1 MKRYLYILCG
11 LSILFGCSLKEEV
24 LSNST
29 RDTYYKNEVQVR
41 TGLVGCYTQARNIYA
56 NVGFWQMTECTTD
69 LISLSNSTQ
78 YDANCD
84 VSPSRPGAASTVW
97 SNGYSGVMRCNEM
110 IDVLRQSTDF
120 KEEQKLPWI
129 TEAVV
134 MRAFY
139 YYILTSTFGDVPF
152 YTEAVT
158 EENRASIAR
167 LPRMSARETRD
178 SLINELIEYLMPESY
193 YNERIGRQ
201 GRQILPLER
210 TYQNPTKAYAGA
222 AVGLMVAGKMCLWNE
237 RYEDA
242 IDVFSVLEEIYGNY
256 RVSGESGEGEES
268 ASSVRMNQFKVDYP
282 LTDVR
287 WREKNVKESILE
299 LGNHV
304 EEFGLAIKGG
314 LATYCMPTRTTATL
328 VDEEEST
335 SDVSDIYN
343 GIVIPEL
350 GGYAKTGTSALPTS
364 YFYAKLLRY
373 ASSDLRSGEYSNGKD
388 SPRNGCGNLAWR
400 WKGAG
405 YVKSGVVV
413 PDEGVYW
420 FNKPS
425 SSTPDG
431 SKDKPYG
438 NNQPWLGDKFW
449 CFGMYNS
456 QDSNNY
462 KIFRY
467 AGVLLNLAEAHL
479 MGRNDMQTACD
490 YLNIVRSRAGIG
502 TLSPDSVM
510 NSPEAL
516 MEEIRME
523 CARELFGEF
532 QRKFD
537 LVRWGIWYERAYRY
551 NEGKYIKEYILP
563 CHEYWPIPAEQVTY
577 SENALDNNAYKE

>member
-1 MKRYLYILCG
+1 MKRFIYILCG
-11 LSILFGCSLKEEV
+11 LGILCGCSLKEEV

-56 NVGFWQMTECTTD
+56 STGFWQMTECTTD
-69 LISLSNSTQ
+69 LISMSVSTQ
-78 YDANCD
+78 YNANCD
-84 VSPSRPGAASTVW
+84 VSPSRPGVATTVW
-97 SNGYSGVMRCNEM
+97 SNGYTGVMRCNEM
-110 IDVLRQSTDF
+110 IDVLTESTDF
-120 KEEQKLPWI
+120 TEEQKLPWI
-129 TEAVV
+129 AEAMI

-158 EENRASIAR
+158 EENRARIAS
-167 LPRMSARETRD
+167 LPRMPAKETRD
-178 SLINELIEYLMPESY
+178 YLIDELIEYLMPESY
-193 YNERIGRQ
+193 QNERIGKQ
-201 GRQILPLER
+201 GRQVLPLVR
-210 TYQNPTKAYAGA
+210 TYENPANAYAGA
-222 AVGLMVAGKMCLWNE
+222 AVGLMIAGKLCLWNE

-242 IDVFSVLEEIYGNY
+242 IDVFSQLEEIYGNY
-256 RVSGESGEGEES
+256 RGDDAIRLTFGT
-268 ASSVRMNQFKVDYP
+268 DYP

-287 WREKNVKESILE
+287 WREKNVRESILE
-299 LGNHV
+299 LGNLV

-314 LATYCMPTRTTATL
+314 LASYCMPTRTTASL
-328 VDEEEST
+328 VDSEEST

-350 GGYAKTGTSALPTS
+350 GGYAKTNTAAKPTS
-364 YFYAKLLRY
+364 YFYAKLQKY
-373 ASSDLRSGEYSNGKD
+373 ASNDIRSGEYSNGED
-388 SPRNGCGNLAWR
+388 IPRNGSGNLAWR
-400 WKGAG
+400 WKGTG
-405 YVKSGVVV
+405 YVKSGEVVQA
-413 PDEGVYW
+413 DGVYW
-420 FNKPS
+420 FNLPS
-425 SSTPDG
+425 SSHPNE
-431 SKDKPYG
+431 SVDKPYG

-467 AGVLLNLAEAHL
+467 AGVLLNLAEAYL
-479 MGRNDMQTACD
+479 VGRNDMKTACD
-490 YLNIVRSRAGIG
+490 YLNVVRGRAKADLI
-502 TLSPDSVM
+502 TPETVKNSPD
-510 NSPEAL
+510 AL

-537 LVRWGIWYERAYRY
+537 LVRWGIWYERAYKY
-551 NEGKYIKEYILP
+551 NEGRYIKEYILP

-577 SENALDNNAYKE
+577 SGNALDNNAYKE

>member
-1 MKRYLYILCG
+1 MCGLGILC
-11 LSILFGCSLKEEV
+11 GCSLKEEV

-56 NVGFWQMTECTTD
+56 STGFWQMTECTTD
-69 LISLSNSTQ
+69 LISMSVSTQ
-78 YDANCD
+78 YNANCD
-84 VSPSRPGAASTVW
+84 VSPSRPGVATTVW
-97 SNGYSGVMRCNEM
+97 SNGYTGVMRCNEM
-110 IDVLRQSTDF
+110 IDVLTESTDF
-120 KEEQKLPWI
+120 TEEQKLPWI
-129 TEAVV
+129 AEAMI

-158 EENRASIAR
+158 EENRARIAS
-167 LPRMSARETRD
+167 LPRMPAKETRD
-178 SLINELIEYLMPESY
+178 YLIDELIEYLMPESY
-193 YNERIGRQ
+193 QNERIGKQ
-201 GRQILPLER
+201 GRQVLPLVR
-210 TYQNPTKAYAGA
+210 TYENPANAYAGV
-222 AVGLMVAGKMCLWNE
+222 AVGLMIAGKLCLWNE

-242 IDVFSVLEEIYGNY
+242 IDVFSQLEEIYGNY
-256 RVSGESGEGEES
+256 RGDDAIRLTFGT
-268 ASSVRMNQFKVDYP
+268 DYP

-287 WREKNVKESILE
+287 WREKNVRESILE
-299 LGNHV
+299 LGNLV

-314 LATYCMPTRTTATL
+314 LASYCMPTRTTASL
-328 VDEEEST
+328 VDSEEST

-350 GGYAKTGTSALPTS
+350 GGYAKTNTAAKPTS
-364 YFYAKLLRY
+364 YFYAKLQKY
-373 ASSDLRSGEYSNGKD
+373 ASNDIRSGEYSNGED
-388 SPRNGCGNLAWR
+388 IPRNGSGNLAWR
-400 WKGAG
+400 WKGTG
-405 YVKSGVVV
+405 YVKSGEVVQE
-413 PDEGVYW
+413 EGVYW
-420 FNKPS
+420 FNLPS
-425 SSTPDG
+425 SSHPNE
-431 SKDKPYG
+431 SVDKPYG

-467 AGVLLNLAEAHL
+467 AGVLLNLAEAYL
-479 MGRNDMQTACD
+479 VGRNDMKTACD
-490 YLNIVRSRAGIG
+490 YLNVVRGRAKADLI
-502 TLSPDSVM
+502 TPETVKNSPD
-510 NSPEAL
+510 AL

-537 LVRWGIWYERAYRY
+537 LVRWGIWYERAYKY
-551 NEGKYIKEYILP
+551 NEGRYIKEYILP

-577 SENALDNNAYKE
+577 SGNALDNNAYKE

>member
-1 MKRYLYILCG
+1 MKRYIYILCG

-29 RDTYYKNEVQVR
+29 RDTYYKNEIQVR

-84 VSPSRPGAASTVW
+84 VSPSRPGVASTVW
-97 SNGYSGVMRCNEM
+97 SNGYTGVMRCNEL
-110 IDVLRQSTDF
+110 IDVLNESTDF
-120 KEEQKLPWI
+120 TEEQKLPWI
-129 TEAVV
+129 AEAMI

-139 YYILTSTFGDVPF
+139 YYVLTSTFGDVPF

-158 EENRASIAR
+158 EENRANIAR
-167 LPRMSARETRD
+167 LPRMSAKATRD
-178 SLINELIEYLMPESY
+178 SLANELIEFLMPESY
-193 YNERIGRQ
+193 YNERIGRG

-210 TYQNPTKAYAGA
+210 TYQNPVKAYAGA
-222 AVGLMVAGKMCLWNE
+222 AVGLMIAGKMCMWNE

-242 IDVFSVLEEIYGNY
+242 IDVFSQLEEIYGNY
-256 RVSGESGEGEES
+256 RGGMRPLEFG
-268 ASSVRMNQFKVDYP
+268 VDYP
-282 LTDVR
+282 LSDVR

-314 LATYCMPTRTTATL
+314 LASYCMPTRTIASL
-328 VDEEEST
+328 VDADEST

-350 GGYAKTGTSALPTS
+350 GAYAKTNSSALPTS
-364 YFYAKLLRY
+364 YFYTKLLRY
-373 ASSDLRSGEYSNGKD
+373 SSTDLRNGEYSNGED
-388 SPRNGCGNLAWR
+388 TPRNGCGNLAWR
-400 WKGAG
+400 WAGTG
-405 YVKSGVVV
+405 YVKSGIVE
-413 PDEGVYW
+413 PGEGVYW

-425 SSTPDG
+425 SSNPSA

-467 AGVLLNLAEAHL
+467 AGVLLNLAEAYL
-479 MGRNDMQTACD
+479 VGRNNMSTACE
-490 YLNIVRSRAGIG
+490 YLNVIRTRARIDAL
-502 TLSPDSVM
+502 TPDSVK

-537 LVRWGIWYERAYRY
+537 LVRWGIWYERAYKY

-563 CHEYWPIPAEQVTY
+563 CHEYWPIPAEQITY
-577 SENALDNNAYKE
+577 SENALDNNSYKE